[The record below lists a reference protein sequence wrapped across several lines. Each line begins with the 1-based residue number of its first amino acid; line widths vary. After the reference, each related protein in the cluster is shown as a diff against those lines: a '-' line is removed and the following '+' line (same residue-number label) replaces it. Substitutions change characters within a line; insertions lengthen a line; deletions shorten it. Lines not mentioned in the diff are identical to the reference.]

1 MIMIKMVHGINL
13 KKFLSFFFLISLLN
27 FNTLCAETKKRP
39 WIGIE
44 FTDVTEE
51 FIKLNNLD
59 VKTPKNIIITGVV
72 ETSAANEANII
83 PGDVVISI
91 NNKITKVKQDLIE
104 ILKTKYAGDIV
115 NLKIYRK
122 GNTSTKNVK
131 LKTFPDPGFKPLWV
145 KGSKLLKN
153 PPQKKYSLDNGLL
166 VGKGRILYPKY
177 FSKET
182 VSKYDHD
189 NLVVACVPRGTK
201 NTLKP
206 YDQIILIDGKNPKKE
221 AYQLSNKPVQIKFKR
236 NNKIYNKKIIPTIKL
251 LAFSY
256 RVDCTPEYADIDCSY
271 DSTKALELPS
281 KDTNGNL
288 NNEKKLAFKK
298 VMDCYSKNKVSVI
311 PFHNIFENLG
321 SIKLAD
327 YNDYLYFNTMQFKEG
342 HEKEQENL
350 PEIKRVL
357 KIINE
362 DLKEFEKFEK
372 IYPSHHM
379 KKAYEALVKR
389 VLYAETNAGSLYTED
404 FKSTQGSSV
413 KVEKES
419 IKRAKKILQN
429 MIAQKGINDP
439 ETIKFLTY
447 RSSLFKKADEIDY
460 LIEKYTEALNSINW
474 IEDNLDKYFDDIF
487 IDLAGLYTDKKN
499 YDLAINILKQGLDIA
514 KKNYQNLYFKASY
527 GEILMSYSV
536 MHTLYKNDTVKG
548 YSKLLKS
555 HLSNLDKLT
564 SEDKKK
570 IIKINKNYYLDVLLQ
585 LHFHDIMDDKEYDN
599 YTHWALKAVNYI
611 KENDKYKYD
620 IAYPGALYSLMQG
633 SVVDDDQLNFNYA
646 KNELDILFVQSAG
659 SKKKLRAILNYSGGL
674 LMAYDQISF
683 YSESDEFI
691 RFVENTFDMGSQKST
706 GWENVYYLYA
716 FYKGKSLIRNG
727 KINDAKK
734 LFEEIY
740 EKSQVESAIRKNQI
754 TFIQSMLI
762 RKYAPILFEIHF
774 ADKDFKKINKLTNS
788 YFSKN
793 LDDLK
798 KRDLKNLKVF
808 LSLDSI
814 KVLKVFLK
822 YFSENQDTKKFKMVK
837 NHFIKNLDEILLHVK
852 NNSQELTNQTAN
864 SKIDILNEVVQIAQ
878 ILFEENYE
886 KEGLGILNKVYPLI
900 IQDYNEKASKELWK
914 PNIDDSIIGN
924 IYLNLAENYLQ
935 NNKAFVKK
943 AYSIAQTGK
952 NLFNSRDITK
962 AIKKKT
968 FKDPEGLIKKYEN
981 IKRELSVNSR
991 NQQFTIKEENDK
1003 SKKSQKLIEKT
1014 RTLQIEMVKIK
1025 KEINK
1030 KIPSYFKLTKLQNVE
1045 ISEIQSL
1052 LKNDEVLLDYYFY
1065 EKDLKV
1071 VSITK
1076 DNFQILS
1083 NKVDLKK
1090 LNQLNKKVRNTLIP
1104 SNGIIKPYAVNN
1116 SFDLNEKV
1124 FLFLNKVTRNY
1135 KNIIIIPDGP
1145 LNSMPLHALAYA
1157 KNKDCLDCRNVQFNL
1172 SNHKFNYF
1180 PSVET
1185 FKSIDTVA
1193 EEFKSASF
1201 NISNKKIKK
1210 ITENTIDLLKQET
1223 GVKFLKK
1230 LKSIASKKDNS
1241 DKDQSVKQTNTDDFY
1256 LGLGDPDLYSKAQ
1269 AKKINT
1275 KTKIT
1280 MLRSIFEKDKINSQS
1295 IKEIYGPVDGSAE
1308 EINQVAKYLSPLKS
1322 KILLRENAKEINLK
1336 ELDLSTYK
1344 IIHFATHGEI
1354 SGAIA
1359 GINEPFLVLSPP
1371 TGSSTEDGLLT
1382 MSEIMSL
1389 DTNANLIVLSA
1400 CNTASGDEAGS
1411 EGFSGLAK
1419 SFFMSGSKSVL
1430 VSNWYVETYSAKEL
1444 VINLFKNLK
1453 DNPNSSIS
1461 NGLNMTMLNMS
1472 KNEKDRSHPMFWA
1485 PFVVVGKNEPLFFR

>member
-1 MIMIKMVHGINL
+1 M
-13 KKFLSFFFLISLLN
+13 
-27 FNTLCAETKKRP
+27 
-39 WIGIE
+39 
-44 FTDVTEE
+44 
-51 FIKLNNLD
+51 
-59 VKTPKNIIITGVV
+59 
-72 ETSAANEANII
+72 
-83 PGDVVISI
+83 
-91 NNKITKVKQDLIE
+91 
-104 ILKTKYAGDIV
+104 
-115 NLKIYRK
+115 
-122 GNTSTKNVK
+122 
-131 LKTFPDPGFKPLWV
+131 
-145 KGSKLLKN
+145 
-153 PPQKKYSLDNGLL
+153 
-166 VGKGRILYPKY
+166 ILYPKY
-177 FSKET
+177 FSKEI
-182 VSKYDHD
+182 VAKYDHD
-189 NLVVACVPRGTK
+189 NVVVACVPRGIK
-201 NTLKP
+201 STLKL
-206 YDQIILIDGKNPKKE
+206 YDQILLIDGKNPRKE
-221 AYQLSNKPVQIKFKR
+221 GYQLSNKPVQVKFKR
-236 NNKIYNKKIIPTIKL
+236 NNKIYNKKIIPAVQSSLDLSIR
-251 LAFSY
+251 F
-256 RVDCTPEYADIDCSY
+256 DCTPEYADYDCSV
-271 DSTKALELPS
+271 DSTKALNLPRMDS
-281 KDTNGNL
+281 SGNI
-288 NNEKKLAFKK
+288 NNEKKIAFKK
-298 VMDCYSKNKVSVI
+298 TLDCYSKNKVSVI
-311 PFHNIFENLG
+311 PFHNIFKKIGN
-321 SIKLAD
+321 IKLAD
-327 YNDYLYFNTMQFKEG
+327 YNDYLYLNTLQYPEG
-342 HEKEQENL
+342 HENEQKNL
-350 PEIKRVL
+350 PEIKRIL
-357 KIINE
+357 KIINQ
-362 DLKEFEKFEK
+362 DLKKFEEFEK

-379 KKAYEALVKR
+379 KKSYEALVKR
-389 VLYAETNAGSLYTED
+389 VNYAETYAGSIYTED
-404 FKSTQGSSV
+404 FKSSKGSSV
-413 KVEKES
+413 KIDDNSGKR
-419 IKRAKKILQN
+419 IKQILKK
-429 MIAQKGINDP
+429 MIDEKGINNVD
-439 ETIKFLTY
+439 TIKFLTGKQTFF
-447 RSSLFKKADEIDY
+447 RKVNDLDY
-460 LIEKYTEALNSINW
+460 LIEKYTQALNTINW
-474 IEDNLDKYFDDIF
+474 KEDNLDKYFNDIF
-487 IDLAGLYTDKKN
+487 YDLPRFHTDKKN
-499 YDLAINILKQGLDIA
+499 YDLAINILEQGLDIA
-514 KKNYQNLYFKASY
+514 KKNYQNLYFKAAYS
-527 GEILMSYSV
+527 EILMNYSV
-536 MHTLYKNDTVKG
+536 MHTLYKNETVKG
-548 YSKLLKS
+548 YAKLLKS

-564 SEDKKK
+564 SEEKKQLLE
-570 IIKINKNYYLDVLLQ
+570 INKNYYLGLLQQ
-585 LHFHDIMDDKEYDN
+585 LHFHDIMDDKEQDN
-599 YTHWALKAVNYI
+599 NIYWALKAINYI
-611 KENDKYKYD
+611 KENDKYNYD
-620 IAYPGALYSLMQG
+620 IAYPGVLYSLIQG

-646 KNELDILFVQSAG
+646 KNELDILFLQSAN
-659 SKKKLRAILNYSGGL
+659 SKKKLRAILNYSGGI
-674 LMAYDQISF
+674 LMSYDQISF

-691 RFVENTFDMGSQKST
+691 KFVENTFDPENQGAT
-706 GWENVYYLYA
+706 AWENVYYQYA
-716 FYKGKSLIRNG
+716 FYKGKSLIRND
-727 KINDAKK
+727 KINETKK
-734 LFEEIY
+734 LFEKIY
-740 EKSQVESAIRKNQI
+740 KESQVESALKMGKT
-754 TFIQSMLI
+754 TFIQSFII
-762 RKYAPILFEIHF
+762 RKYAPILFEIYF
-774 ADKDFKKINKLTNS
+774 VEKDFGKINRLSNS
-788 YFSKN
+788 FFLKN

-798 KRDLKNLKVF
+798 KKDLENLKVY

-837 NHFIKNLDEILLHVK
+837 NHFIKNLDETLLHIK

-878 ILFEENYE
+878 IFFEENYE
-886 KEGLGILNKVYPLI
+886 KEGLGILNKAYPLI

-924 IYLNLAENYLQ
+924 IYLNLAENFLQ

-962 AIKKKT
+962 AITKKT
-968 FKDPEGLIKKYEN
+968 YKDPDGLIKKYVN

-991 NQQFTIKEENDK
+991 NQQFTPKEENDK

-1014 RTLQIEMVKIK
+1014 RALQIEMVKIE

-1030 KIPSYFKLTKLQNVE
+1030 KIPSYFKLTKLQNVK

-1052 LKNDEVLLDYYFY
+1052 LKNDEILLDYYFY

-1090 LNQLNKKVRNTLIP
+1090 LNQLNKKVRNTLTP
-1104 SNGIIKPYAVNN
+1104 SNGIIKPYAVNS
-1116 SFDLNEKV
+1116 SFDLNEKA

-1172 SNHKFNYF
+1172 SNHNFNYF

-1210 ITENTIDLLKQET
+1210 ITENVIDLSKQET

-1275 KTKIT
+1275 KAKIT

-1295 IKEIYGPVDGSAE
+1295 IKEIYGPVDGSAD

-1444 VINLFKNLK
+1444 IINLFKNLK

-1472 KNEKDRSHPMFWA
+1472 KNQKDLSHPMFWA